1 MQKYSRAAS
10 SIGERR
16 GAAMRKQALCASV
29 VLFLGLGLSA
39 HSLPAQQPDDFKITS
54 PGDGAL
60 VHPGQTLDIQVS
72 IAPGKTSESM
82 FILGPL
88 GSAPVSVNPPHRAT
102 LQIPQSDEQSRLI
115 GRHNVTLVGR
125 CSGKGFPIC
134 ANIFIDV
141 EKEGLPVRLVADLN
155 RVLFQNLGESVYS
168 PGIEGYWA
176 DGSHFDLQESTYLR
190 MRSSDPRLFSIDE
203 RGYMT
208 SLAPGEAT
216 LQVTYAL
223 DSQQTSL
230 SIPVRM
236 PNQPLRALPSSFYFG
251 MVQVGKTSIA
261 LPVSLTNVSAV
272 PQELRRIRLSEH
284 FEETD
289 DCAVPATLG
298 PGKSCTVT
306 ITWHPESLREMGG
319 GMEIE
324 VGTET
329 KIGVSLTG
337 STVDHLP

>member
-1 MQKYSRAAS
+1 M
-10 SIGERR
+10 RR
-16 GAAMRKQALCASV
+16 QAPCASA

-39 HSLPAQQPDDFKITS
+39 HSLPAQQPGDFKITS
-54 PGDGAL
+54 PSDGAL

-72 IAPGKTSESM
+72 IAPGKASESM
-82 FILGPL
+82 FILSPL
-88 GSAPVSVNPPHRAT
+88 GSATVSVNPPYRAT
-102 LQIPQSDEQSRLI
+102 LQIPQSEPQSRLI

-125 CSGKGFPIC
+125 CSGKDVPIC

-155 RVLFQNLGESVYS
+155 RVLFRNLGESVYS
-168 PGIEGYWA
+168 PRIVGYWA
-176 DGSHFDLQESTYLR
+176 DGSHFDVQESTYLR
-190 MRSSDPRLFSIDE
+190 MRSSDPRLFSVDE

-208 SLAPGEAT
+208 ALAPGEAT

-223 DSQQTSL
+223 DSQQSSL

-337 STVDHLP
+337 SAVDHLP